1 MKAYGMQIDGRRPRD
16 HGFLDVRNPAT
27 GEPFARMQCASVD
40 DVHAAVAAARRAF
53 PAWSSTADAERQRL
67 LRALGELISA
77 NLEELRNLVTL
88 ETGKP
93 VAGLNGIGST
103 MEVGGAAAWVQATA
117 DFVLPPEV
125 IQQDTQESIVL
136 HRRPLGVVASITPWN
151 WPLILAIWHVAP
163 ALRAGNT
170 VVMKSSE
177 YTPIATS
184 RFVELANTVLPPG
197 VLNLVAGAGE
207 VGSALCEHPGVDK
220 IIFTGS
226 TRTGRGIMRTAASS
240 LKRLTL
246 ELGGNDAG
254 IVLPDVDVD
263 DVAPRLLGACLHNNG
278 QTCAALKR
286 LYVHEDIHDAVCEAM
301 AAIARRLV
309 VGDGMDPKTELGPLQ
324 NAVQLEIVSTL
335 AADARARGAT
345 FLCGGGR
352 ARRPGYFFPPTIVTG
367 LSEGARLVDEEQF
380 GPLVPV
386 LRFRDT
392 EEVIARANASPS
404 GLGGSVWSK
413 DIAEA
418 QRIAARL
425 ECGTV
430 WINDHAAIR
439 PDVPFGGIKQ
449 SGFGLENGRL
459 GLEEVTRLQVMRTVV
474 GVAA

>member
-1 MKAYGMQIDGRRPRD
+1 MESHGMQIDGRRPRN
-16 HGFLDVRNPAT
+16 HRFFDVRNPAT
-27 GEPFARMQCASVD
+27 GEPFARMQGATVD
-40 DVHAAVAAARRAF
+40 DVAAAVAAARRAF
-53 PAWSSTADAERQRL
+53 PAWSSTPDAERQRL
-67 LRALGELISA
+67 VRTLGELVSA
-77 NLEELRNLVTL
+77 NLEELRNLITL

-103 MEVGGAAAWVQATA
+103 MEVGGAAAWAQATA
-117 DFVLPPEV
+117 DFVLPTEV
-125 IQQDTQESIVL
+125 IQDAQESIVL

-151 WPLILAIWHVAP
+151 WPLILAIWHVVP

-207 VGSALCEHPGVDK
+207 VGTALCEHPGVDK

-226 TRTGRGIMRTAASS
+226 TRTGRGIMRAAASS

-309 VGDGMDPKTELGPLQ
+309 VGDGMDPQTELGPLQ
-324 NAVQLEIVSTL
+324 NAAQLEIVLTL
-335 AADARARGAT
+335 AADAKARGGA
-345 FLCGGGR
+345 FLCGGCR
-352 ARRPGYFFPPTIVTG
+352 ANRPGYFYPPTIVTG

-392 EEVIARANASPS
+392 EEVIARANANPS

-413 DIAEA
+413 DIAGA

-430 WINDHAAIR
+430 WINDHASIR

-459 GLEEVTRLQVMRTVV
+459 GLEEVTRLQVMRTTA
-474 GVAA
+474 GVAT